1 MTARTRP
8 PFRADHVGSL
18 LRPPR
23 LKAARAAFQRGE
35 LPADA
40 LRSLEDEEVRRI
52 VRLQEEAGLAL
63 ATDGEFRRDYWYL
76 DFMWQVG
83 GVVRVDGEHRLRF
96 RTAAGKVESPVPSF
110 RVTAPLRFA
119 RTIFADDFTYLK
131 SVARGTP
138 KLTIP
143 SPSMLHFRGRAM
155 GIDDKVYPDM
165 EDYRRDLAAVYAEE
179 IAALGALG
187 CTYLQLDD
195 TAWGFAADATW
206 RANLEAANAGSPRG
220 LLDTYA
226 RVINAALEK
235 RPAGMTVCMHV
246 CRGNFKSAWAAEG
259 GYDEVA
265 DTLFNKVGVD
275 AYFLEYDDARSGS
288 FAPLRLLPKEKIVVL
303 GLVSSKLP
311 QPESKDE
318 VKRRIE
324 QAAKYVPLERLC
336 LSPQC
341 GFASTLEGNALTEEE
356 QMAKLSLVAEVARE
370 VWG

>member
-1 MTARTRP
+1 MTAPIRP

-18 LRPPR
+18 LRPQR

-35 LPADA
+35 LPASA
-40 LRSLEDEEVRRI
+40 LRSLEDEEIRRI
-52 VRLQEEAGLAL
+52 VRLQEQAGLA
-63 ATDGEFRRDYWYL
+63 AASDGEFRRDYWYL

-96 RTAAGKVESPVPSF
+96 RNAAGKVESPVPSF
-110 RVTAPLRFA
+110 RVAAPLRFE
-119 RTIFADDFTYLK
+119 RTIFAEDFSYLK
-131 SVARGTP
+131 SVARATP

-143 SPSMLHFRGRAM
+143 SPSMLHFRGRVM

-165 EDYRRDLAAVYAEE
+165 EDYRRDLGAVYAEE

-187 CTYLQLDD
+187 CSYLQLDD

-206 RANLEAANAGSPRG
+206 RTNLEAANAGSPRG

-226 RVINAALEK
+226 RVVNAALAK

-288 FAPLRLLPKEKIVVL
+288 FAPLRLLPKEKTVVL

-311 QPESKDE
+311 QLESKDDL
-318 VKRRIE
+318 KRRIE

-356 QMAKLSLVAEVARE
+356 QMAKLGLVVEVARE

>member
-1 MTARTRP
+1 MSARTRP

-18 LRPPR
+18 LRPQR
-23 LKAARAAFQRGE
+23 LKTARAAFQRGE
-35 LPADA
+35 LPASA
-40 LRSLEDEEVRRI
+40 LRSLEDDEVRRV
-52 VRLQEEAGLAL
+52 VRLQEDAGLAL

-96 RTAAGKVESPVPSF
+96 RTATEKVESPVPSF
-110 RVTAPLRFA
+110 RVTAPLRFEG
-119 RTIFADDFTYLK
+119 TIFAEDFTYLK
-131 SVARGTP
+131 SVARGMP

-155 GIDDKVYPDM
+155 GIDAKVYPDM

-206 RANLEAANAGSPRG
+206 RTILEAANAGSPHG

-226 RVINAALEK
+226 RVINAALRK

-265 DTLFNKVGVD
+265 NTLFNKVDVD

-303 GLVSSKLP
+303 GLVSSKTAALEP
-311 QPESKDE
+311 KDDL
-318 VKRRIE
+318 KRRIDE
-324 QAAKYVPLERLC
+324 AAKYVPLERLC

-356 QMAKLSLVAEVARE
+356 QTAKLRLVVDVARE